1 MSFALGWKCYVR
13 NWTVTK
19 FCDIDKGDFRFRFR
33 FFGRKW
39 NFIFVGIFVGPKM
52 KNAFRSASTS
62 NCFRLHL
69 TSMIFK
75 HSTIPVP
82 DSRIRCLKKLVLPS
96 ILTKVILHRHRR
108 RRRRRRVVRVN
119 RCTSMTPGDLRSPQR
134 RSVERWHP
142 SELVEPDVARATR
155 RSSPAGHCL
164 SAFVGTHHQA
174 QSMMCWYSR
183 VQACKMAKQIEI
195 SVNDVKCHQWLINQI
210 AEAPLHWRHESTSV
224 SSICRWHL
232 MWKASSVFMSA
243 TKRVYVS
250 VP

>member
-1 MSFALGWKCYVR
+1 MKFHFRRHFRWAENEKCISVGLYVKLFQITPYVNDFQTLNNPGSGQPYKVPQKVSFTLH
-13 NWTVTK
+13 
-19 FCDIDKGDFRFRFR
+19 FDKSH
-33 FFGRKW
+33 
-39 NFIFVGIFVGPKM
+39 PSSSSSSSSSSS
-52 KNAFRSASTS
+52 RS
-62 NCFRLHL
+62 
-69 TSMIFK
+69 
-75 HSTIPVP
+75 
-82 DSRIRCLKKLVLPS
+82 PS
-96 ILTKVILHRHRR
+96 EPLRP
-108 RRRRRRVVRVN
+108 
-119 RCTSMTPGDLRSPQR
+119 SMTPGDLRSPQR

-195 SVNDVKCHQWLINQI
+195 SVNDVKCHQWLTNQI